1 MNAKTLKSQVITTA
15 EIHKFLEAH
24 ENLGALRR
32 RIEALT
38 LAASHLER
46 SLLEKIEVHATLPP
60 GFEVR
65 IRDITPLMPR
75 WRHPYLIAKA
85 QQEAVAKALEP
96 VEPEFYKTV
105 VITPRLFVG
114 KR

>member
-15 EIHKFLEAH
+15 EINKFLEAH

-38 LAASHLER
+38 LAASHLEKSLVERIEALAVIPAGFVVKIR
-46 SLLEKIEVHATLPP
+46 SISPAK
-60 GFEVR
+60 
-65 IRDITPLMPR
+65 PR
-75 WRHPYLIAKA
+75 WRDPYLIALPDH
-85 QQEAVAKALEP
+85 ETVVRVLEP
-96 VEPEFYKTV
+96 KDPEFYKTV